1 MKEIPQFLLGNN
13 SRQLIFE
20 LDAFK
25 SDDIV
30 SLIEITVQFL
40 FHEAMRGTHVS
51 ACLLWCSHTKNEGG
65 REINEGIHE
74 RKRDRNL
81 EFMETSQCHP
91 WVCTGTW
98 TFLPWEMRCSSVKN
112 DNVDVYLFEM
122 YSFVNQRRI
131 WRFHVTFL
139 HFNFFFHVYWCFP
152 ARISNGWFFS

>member
-1 MKEIPQFLLGNN
+1 MKRYKIRCMKGIPQFLLGNN

-40 FHEAMRGTHVS
+40 FHEAMRGE
-51 ACLLWCSHTKNEGG
+51 HTYLPASYDVAIQRTKAGE

-91 WVCTGTW
+91 
-98 TFLPWEMRCSSVKN
+98 
-112 DNVDVYLFEM
+112 
-122 YSFVNQRRI
+122 
-131 WRFHVTFL
+131 
-139 HFNFFFHVYWCFP
+139 
-152 ARISNGWFFS
+152 